1 MGVCQVKIEYFVQA
15 MNQSLRRVGE
25 SVEYME
31 LYSNINKMEQHQ
43 IMQAILE
50 LSERIKLIEAYMD
63 GRKEFHLEYNG
74 KVKRH

>member
-1 MGVCQVKIEYFVQA
+1 MKIEYFVQA

-50 LSERIKLIEAYMD
+50 LSERIILIEAYMD

-74 KVKRH
+74 KVKKH

>member
-1 MGVCQVKIEYFVQA
+1 MKIEYFVQA
-15 MNQSLRRVGE
+15 MNQSIRRVGE

-63 GRKEFHLEYNG
+63 GRKEIHLEYNG